1 MLSAPPPFL
10 KTAPFIVLEYLYCEM
25 VFFSNI
31 HIQTFIYIRVKQN
44 KNLSFLKGQLRN
56 EGYIP
61 NVRLAFIQLK
71 DLLILIIIHEFQLNT
86 IQCFGLKSRGIIS
99 TEL

>member
-1 MLSAPPPFL
+1 MLSAPPPPSL

-25 VFFSNI
+25 VFLSNI

-44 KNLSFLKGQLRN
+44 KNVSFLKGQLRN
-56 EGYIP
+56 EEYIP
-61 NVRLAFIQLK
+61 NVRLAFTHLNYHSRIS
-71 DLLILIIIHEFQLNT
+71 QLNT